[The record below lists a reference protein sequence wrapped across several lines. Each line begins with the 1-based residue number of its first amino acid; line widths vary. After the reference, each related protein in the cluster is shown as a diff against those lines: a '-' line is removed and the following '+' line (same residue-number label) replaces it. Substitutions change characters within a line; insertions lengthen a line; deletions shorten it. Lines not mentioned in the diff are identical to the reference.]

1 MQLNCTKKLI
11 MNTRD
16 KTDKFIFLANKRVNK
31 AIKVLKLIGNLA
43 NKKNYSYSDEQV
55 KKIIKAL
62 QKEVDSI
69 RHNFQNSESVGQDS
83 FIL

>member
-1 MQLNCTKKLI
+1 

-69 RHNFQNSESVGQDS
+69 RVVSEAPIKRIQCANKQKRTLSV
-83 FIL
+83 

>member
-1 MQLNCTKKLI
+1 

-31 AIKVLKLIGNLA
+31 AIKVLKLVGNLA